1 MERYKSKSLFSYI
14 SHKNLSMP
22 SRKRERNSSLEP
34 IKQSAAVCR
43 DRPDKSYAVPYHKT
57 DAKGRK
63 VWTRKFFRT
72 KAEALAFS
80 SQKKAEKVS
89 LGNLAHG
96 LSDLLKQEALACT
109 ERLRPYGKTLSDA
122 VDCYIADL
130 ALTEK
135 STSVEKA
142 AQEMLLGMAKNRLSG
157 RHIKATESY
166 LNQFSLAHGKDT
178 VASVNAQKI
187 QAWLESKKMSDVTFN
202 TKLRYLRSFFAFCQ
216 KKKYA
221 KENPA
226 NEVSFKKVTSA
237 VPRLLS
243 PSDLRVILAAS
254 DETIRPALVLQA
266 FCGVRSAELARVEWK
281 DLLQSGHLQIGADKA
296 KTAKRRLTPI
306 PSTALRYLLSV
317 RKASGAIFPAPKV
330 DAWVKELKEAGEA
343 PSASE
348 VEGRRTDALNVALH
362 AVKAACPGVKWGS
375 NALRASALSYRLAET
390 KDAAATALEMGNSPA
405 VLLRDY
411 RELTTE
417 AEAKEWF
424 DVDPKTPAGKVLSL
438 ASKSKKT
445 A

>member
-1 MERYKSKSLFSYI
+1 
-14 SHKNLSMP
+14 MP
-22 SRKRERNSSLEP
+22 SRKRERNISFEP
-34 IKQSAAVCR
+34 IKQSAAVCNA
-43 DRPDKSYAVPYHKT
+43 RPDKSYALGYHKT
-57 DAKGRK
+57 NAKGRK

-72 KAEALAFS
+72 KAEAQAFG
-80 SQKKAEKVS
+80 SQKKAEHVS

-109 ERLRPYGKTLSDA
+109 ERLKPYGKTLSDA
-122 VDCYIADL
+122 VNYYIADL

-142 AQEMLLGMAKNRLSG
+142 AQEMLVGMAKNRLSG

-202 TKLRYLRSFFAFCQ
+202 TKLRYLRSFFAFCL

-243 PSDLRVILAAS
+243 PSDLRVIIAAS
-254 DETIRPALVLQA
+254 DEAIRPAVVLQA

-281 DLLQSGHLQIGADKA
+281 DILQSGHLQIGADKA

-306 PSTALRYLLSV
+306 PVSALRYLLSA
-317 RKASGAIFPAPKV
+317 RKASGTIFPAPKV

-348 VEGRRTDALNVALH
+348 VESRRTDALNVALH
-362 AVKAACPGVKWGS
+362 TVKAACPGIKWGS
-375 NALRASALSYRLAET
+375 NALRASALSYRLAES

-411 RELTTE
+411 RELTTD
-417 AEAKEWF
+417 AEAKDWF
-424 DVDPKTPAGKVLSL
+424 GVNPGVKSDELIQFKTKLSH
-438 ASKSKKT
+438 KT
-445 A
+445 ARLR

>member
-1 MERYKSKSLFSYI
+1 
-14 SHKNLSMP
+14 MP
-22 SRKRERNSSLEP
+22 SRKRERNTSLEP
-34 IKQSAAVCR
+34 IKQSAAVCKA
-43 DRPDKSYAVPYHKT
+43 RPDKAYAVRYHKT

-63 VWTRKFFRT
+63 AWTRKFFRT
-72 KAEALAFS
+72 KAAALVFS
-80 SQKKAEKVS
+80 SQKLAERVS

-122 VDCYIADL
+122 VDYYIADL

-142 AQEMLLGMAKNRLSG
+142 AQEMLVGMAKNRLSG

-178 VASVNAQKI
+178 VATVNAQKI
-187 QAWLESKKMSDVTFN
+187 QAWLESRKMSDVTFN

-226 NEVSFKKVTSA
+226 NEVNFKKVTSA

-254 DETIRPALVLQA
+254 DEVIRPALVLQA

-306 PSTALRYLLSV
+306 PETALRYLLSV
-317 RKASGAIFPAPKV
+317 RKASGAIYPAPKV
-330 DAWVKELKEAGEA
+330 DAWVKELKETGEA

-348 VEGRRTDALNVALH
+348 IEGRRTDALNVALH
-362 AVKAACPGVKWGS
+362 AVKAACPGIKWGS

-411 RELTTE
+411 RELTTQTE
-417 AEAKEWF
+417 AQEWF
-424 DVDPKTPAGKVLSL
+424 SVDPKNPQGKVIQLTKRRDRSVG
-438 ASKSKKT
+438 
-445 A
+445 

>member
-1 MERYKSKSLFSYI
+1 
-14 SHKNLSMP
+14 MP
-22 SRKRERNSSLEP
+22 SRKRERTSSFEP
-34 IKQSAAVCR
+34 IKQSAAVCKA
-43 DRPDKSYAVPYHKT
+43 RPDKSYSIGYHKT
-57 DAKGRK
+57 DARGRK
-63 VWTRKFFRT
+63 TWTRKFFRT
-72 KAEALAFS
+72 RAEALAFG
-80 SQKKAEKVS
+80 SQKKAEQVS

-109 ERLRPYGKTLSDA
+109 DRLRPYGKTLSDA
-122 VDCYIADL
+122 VDYYIADL

-135 STSVEKA
+135 STSVERA
-142 AQEMLLGMAKNRLSG
+142 AQEMLVGMAKNRLSG

-178 VASVNAQKI
+178 VASVNAQRI

-202 TKLRYLRSFFAFCQ
+202 TKLRYLRSFFAFCL
-216 KKKYA
+216 KRKYA

-226 NEVSFKKVTSA
+226 NEVSFKKVMSA

-243 PSDLRVILAAS
+243 PSDLRVIIAAG
-254 DETIRPALVLQA
+254 DEAIRPALVLQA

-281 DLLQSGHLQIGADKA
+281 DILQSGHLQIGADKA

-306 PSTALRYLLSV
+306 PAIALRYLLSV
-317 RKASGAIFPAPKV
+317 RKASGAVFPTPKV
-330 DAWVKELKEAGEA
+330 DAWVKECKEAGEA

-348 VEGRRTDALNVALH
+348 VESRRTDALNVALH
-362 AVKAACPGVKWGS
+362 AVKVACPGIKWGS

-417 AEAKEWF
+417 AEASEWF
-424 DVDPKTPAGKVLSL
+424 AVDPKNPQGKVLRISE
-438 ASKSKKT
+438 KQKRT

>member
-1 MERYKSKSLFSYI
+1 M
-14 SHKNLSMP
+14 
-22 SRKRERNSSLEP
+22 
-34 IKQSAAVCR
+34 V
-43 DRPDKSYAVPYHKT
+43 
-57 DAKGRK
+57 
-63 VWTRKFFRT
+63 
-72 KAEALAFS
+72 FS
-80 SQKKAEKVS
+80 SQKLAERVS

-109 ERLRPYGKTLSDA
+109 ERLKPYGKTLSDA
-122 VDCYIADL
+122 VNYYIADL

-142 AQEMLLGMAKNRLSG
+142 AQEMLVGMAKNRLSG

-178 VASVNAQKI
+178 VATVNAQKI

-202 TKLRYLRSFFAFCQ
+202 TKLRYLRSFFAFCL
-216 KKKYA
+216 KRKYA

-226 NEVSFKKVTSA
+226 NEVSFKKVMSA

-243 PSDLRVILAAS
+243 PSDLRVIIAAS
-254 DETIRPALVLQA
+254 DEAIRPALVLQA

-281 DLLQSGHLQIGADKA
+281 DILQSGHLQIGADKA

-330 DAWVKELKEAGEA
+330 DAWVKERKEAGEA

-362 AVKAACPGVKWGS
+362 AVKVACPGIKWGS

-411 RELTTE
+411 RELTTG
-417 AEAKEWF
+417 AEASEWF
-424 DVDPKTPAGKVLSL
+424 AVNPSNASGSSVKFLTKKRQSKAG
-438 ASKSKKT
+438 
-445 A
+445 

>member
-1 MERYKSKSLFSYI
+1 
-14 SHKNLSMP
+14 MP
-22 SRKRERNSSLEP
+22 SRKRERNTSLEP
-34 IKQSAAVCR
+34 IKQSAAVCKA
-43 DRPDKSYAVPYHKT
+43 RPDKAYAVRYHKT

-63 VWTRKFFRT
+63 AWTRKFFRT
-72 KAEALAFS
+72 KAAALVFS
-80 SQKKAEKVS
+80 SQKLAERVS

-109 ERLRPYGKTLSDA
+109 ERLKPYGKTLSDA
-122 VDCYIADL
+122 VDYYIADL

-142 AQEMLLGMAKNRLSG
+142 AQEMLVGMAKNRLSR

-166 LNQFSLAHGKDT
+166 LNQFSRAHGKDT
-178 VASVNAQKI
+178 VASVNAQRI
-187 QAWLESKKMSDVTFN
+187 QVWLESTKMADVTFN
-202 TKLRYLRSFFAFCQ
+202 TKLRYLRSFFAFCL

-226 NEVSFKKVTSA
+226 TEVDFKKVTSG

-254 DETIRPALVLQA
+254 DEAIRPALVLQA
-266 FCGVRSAELARVEWK
+266 FCGVRSAELARAEWK
-281 DLLQSGHLQIGADKA
+281 DILQSGVLQIGADKA
-296 KTAKRRLTPI
+296 KTAKRRLPPI

-317 RKASGAIFPAPKV
+317 RKASGTIFPAPKV

-343 PSASE
+343 PSAAE
-348 VEGRRTDALNVALH
+348 IEGRRTDALNVALH
-362 AVKAACPGVKWGS
+362 AVKAACPEIKWAN

-390 KDAAATALEMGNSPA
+390 QNAAKTALEMGNSPT

-417 AEAKEWF
+417 AEALEWF
-424 DVDPKTPAGKVLSL
+424 SVDPKNPQGKVVRLSE
-438 ASKSKKT
+438 KQKRT

>member
-1 MERYKSKSLFSYI
+1 
-14 SHKNLSMP
+14 MP
-22 SRKRERNSSLEP
+22 SRKRERNISFEP
-34 IKQSAAVCR
+34 IKQSAAVCKA
-43 DRPDKSYAVPYHKT
+43 RPDKSYALGYHKT
-57 DAKGRK
+57 NAKGRK

-72 KAEALAFS
+72 KAEAQAFG
-80 SQKKAEKVS
+80 SQKKAEHVS

-122 VDCYIADL
+122 VDYYIADL

-142 AQEMLLGMAKNRLSG
+142 AQEMLAGMAKNRLSR

-166 LNQFSLAHGKDT
+166 LNQFSRAHGKDA
-178 VASVNAQKI
+178 VASVNPQRI
-187 QAWLESKKMSDVTFN
+187 QTWLESSKMADVTFN
-202 TKLRYLRSFFAFCQ
+202 TKLRYLRSFFAFCL

-226 NEVSFKKVTSA
+226 IEVDPKKVTSA
-237 VPRLLS
+237 VPRLQS

-254 DETIRPALVLQA
+254 DEVIRPALVLQA
-266 FCGVRSAELARVEWK
+266 FCGVRSAELARLEWK

-306 PSTALRYLLSV
+306 PATAQRYLLSV
-317 RKASGAIFPAPKV
+317 RKPSGAIFPAPKV
-330 DAWVKELKEAGEA
+330 DAWIKELKEAGEA

-362 AVKAACPGVKWGS
+362 TVKAACPGIKWEN
-375 NALRASALSYRLAET
+375 NAMRASALSYRLAET

-417 AEAKEWF
+417 SEANDWF
-424 DVDPKTPAGKVLSL
+424 ALDPKNPQGKVVRLTD
-438 ASKSKKT
+438 KQKRT

>member
-1 MERYKSKSLFSYI
+1 
-14 SHKNLSMP
+14 MP
-22 SRKRERNSSLEP
+22 SRKRERNISFEP
-34 IKQSAAVCR
+34 IKQSAAVCKA
-43 DRPDKSYAVPYHKT
+43 RPDKSYALGYHKT
-57 DAKGRK
+57 NAKGRK

-72 KAEALAFS
+72 KAEAQAFG
-80 SQKKAEKVS
+80 SQKKAEHVS

-96 LSDLLKQEALACT
+96 LSDLLKQEALACS
-109 ERLRPYGKTLSDA
+109 ERLRPFGKTLSDA
-122 VDCYIADL
+122 VDYYIADL

-135 STSVEKA
+135 STTVEKA
-142 AQEMLLGMAKNRLSG
+142 AQEMLAGMAKNRLSR
-157 RHIKATESY
+157 RHLKAAESN
-166 LNQFSLAHGKDT
+166 LNQFSQAHGKDA
-178 VASVNAQKI
+178 VASVNAQRI
-187 QAWLESKKMSDVTFN
+187 QVWLEASKMADVTYN
-202 TKLRYLRSFFAFCQ
+202 TKLRYLRSFFSFCV

-226 NEVSFKKVTSA
+226 IEVDSKKVTSA
-237 VPRLLS
+237 LPRLLS

-254 DETIRPALVLQA
+254 DEAIRPALTLQA

-281 DLLQSGHLQIGADKA
+281 DILQSGVLQIGADKA

-317 RKASGAIFPAPKV
+317 RKASGAIFSAPKV
-330 DAWVKELKEAGEA
+330 DIWVKELKEAGEA

-362 AVKAACPGVKWGS
+362 AVKAACPGIKWEN
-375 NALRASALSYRLAET
+375 NAMRASALSYRLAET

-417 AEAKEWF
+417 AEAKDWF
-424 DVDPKTPAGKVLSL
+424 SADPKNPGAKVLELSI
-438 ASKSKKT
+438 KRKRT

>member
-1 MERYKSKSLFSYI
+1 
-14 SHKNLSMP
+14 MP
-22 SRKRERNSSLEP
+22 SRKRERNSSFEP
-34 IKQSAAVCR
+34 IKQSAAVCKA
-43 DRPDKSYAVPYHKT
+43 RPDKSYALGYHKT
-57 DAKGRK
+57 NAKGRK

-72 KAEALAFS
+72 KAEAQAFG
-80 SQKKAEKVS
+80 SQKKAEHVS

-122 VDCYIADL
+122 VDYYIADL

-142 AQEMLLGMAKNRLSG
+142 AQEMLAGMAKNRLSR

-166 LNQFSLAHGKDT
+166 LNQFSRAHGKDA
-178 VASVNAQKI
+178 VASVNPQKI
-187 QAWLESKKMSDVTFN
+187 QAWLESSKMADVTFN
-202 TKLRYLRSFFAFCQ
+202 TKLRYLRSFFAFCL

-226 NEVSFKKVTSA
+226 IEVDSKKVTSA

-243 PSDLRVILAAS
+243 PSNLRVILTAS
-254 DETIRPALVLQA
+254 DETIRPSLVLQA

-281 DLLQSGHLQIGADKA
+281 DILQSGHLQIGADKA

-306 PSTALRYLLSV
+306 PTTALRYLLSV

-330 DAWVKELKEAGEA
+330 DVWVKELKEAGDA

-362 AVKAACPGVKWGS
+362 SVKAACPGIKWEN
-375 NALRASALSYRLAET
+375 NAMRASALSYRLAET

-417 AEAKEWF
+417 VEAQEWF
-424 DVDPKTPAGKVLSL
+424 QVDPKNPVPKIIRMP
-438 ASKSKKT
+438 KKT
-445 A
+445 KRSA